1 MSSFKVNKCDASIDT
16 IKGLCRIVYVNDGV
30 MVCFGDK
37 SKVDKYSFDRL
48 SSIKINK
55 KRTKL
60 IFTYNFDN
68 DEYPSRICKKCEK
81 ILHIDDKSKAVY
93 KTMVSIYNILVFNW
107 IEYSTKY
114 SQDKLR
120 VLKDMNDNL
129 NQILYMPNG
138 PMYNQAKQ
146 SYEQRADVQSQCR
159 DPKYIPDYKTAGIC
173 KEQE

>member
-16 IKGLCRIVYVNDGV
+16 VKGLCRIVYVNDGV
-30 MVCFGDK
+30 MVCIGDR

-60 IFTYNFDN
+60 IFTYDQTTEEIHRC
-68 DEYPSRICKKCEK
+68 DQKK

-107 IEYSTKY
+107 IEYSMNY

-129 NQILYMPNG
+129 NQILYMSNG
-138 PMYNQAKQ
+138 PVYHQAKQ
-146 SYEQRADVQSQCR
+146 SYEQRAEAQS
-159 DPKYIPDYKTAGIC
+159 KYIPDYKMAGKC